1 MYNFFYYIKKA
12 LKYSINFLFSFNNL
26 LEFITKY
33 LTDVKNS
40 IKKHEGERMK
50 KYLLLLLSTGIIIA
64 SILIYTFSVDS
75 NTAKIGVL
83 ELKSQ
88 PIQNEVICSGKVEE
102 VDFENVY
109 LDMPVVVDKINFD
122 VGDYIE
128 KGEAIMQ
135 VDTAATY
142 AALSAGV
149 SAQGLGSA
157 SSANISQEVINM
169 YTGSSGLNIDSYD
182 YSSIPEQIYAPRSGI
197 ITAINASMGEIAW
210 TSSSIATISDLSS
223 LQVKISVDE
232 NDISDISIGQS
243 VKITGSG
250 FKDKEYHGTV
260 QKIYPSAR
268 QQQSGTNTETV
279 VDAIVSIDDADEYIK
294 PGFNIDAAIVTDVKS
309 TALVVPYECIRQ
321 DDNGQEYVYVYNA
334 KSARRVDIQSS
345 EEIVSGAVISSGLK
359 DGDRIIT
366 NPDDI
371 ASTGMRVEVE
381 QGDDTDA

>member
-26 LEFITKY
+26 LKFITKY
-33 LTDVKNS
+33 LTDVKIS

-75 NTAKIGVL
+75 NTVKIGVL

-88 PIQNEVICSGKVEE
+88 PVQNEVICSGKVEE

-142 AALSAGV
+142 AAISAGV
-149 SAQGLGSA
+149 GTQGLGD
-157 SSANISQEVINM
+157 ANISQEVINM
-169 YTGSSGLNIDSYD
+169 YTGSSGLSMDSYD
-182 YSSIPEQIYAPRSGI
+182 YSSIPERIYAPRSGI
-197 ITAINASMGEIAW
+197 ITSINASMGEIAW

-232 NDISDISIGQS
+232 NDISDINIGQS

-294 PGFNIDAAIVTDVKS
+294 PGFNIDAAIVTDVQS

-334 KSARRVDIQSS
+334 KSARRVNIQSS
-345 EEIVSGAVISSGLK
+345 EEIAAGAVISSGLK
-359 DGDRIIT
+359 DGDRVIT

>member
-26 LEFITKY
+26 LKFITKY
-33 LTDVKNS
+33 LTDVKIS

-75 NTAKIGVL
+75 NTVKIGVL

-88 PIQNEVICSGKVEE
+88 PVQNEVICSGKVEE

-142 AALSAGV
+142 ATISAGV
-149 SAQGLGSA
+149 GTQGLGD
-157 SSANISQEVINM
+157 ANISQEVINM
-169 YTGSSGLNIDSYD
+169 YTGSSGLSMDSYD
-182 YSSIPEQIYAPRSGI
+182 YSSIPERIYAPRSGI
-197 ITAINASMGEIAW
+197 ITSINASMGEIAW

-232 NDISDISIGQS
+232 NDISDINIGQS

-268 QQQSGTNTETV
+268 QQQLGTNTETV

-294 PGFNIDAAIVTDVKS
+294 PGFNIDAAIVTDVQS

-334 KSARRVDIQSS
+334 KSARRVNIQSS
-345 EEIVSGAVISSGLK
+345 EEIAAGAVISSGLK
-359 DGDRIIT
+359 DGDRVIT

>member
-26 LEFITKY
+26 LKFITKY
-33 LTDVKNS
+33 LTDVKIS

-75 NTAKIGVL
+75 NTVKIGVL

-88 PIQNEVICSGKVEE
+88 PVQNEVICSGKVEE

-142 AALSAGV
+142 ATISAGV
-149 SAQGLGSA
+149 GTQGLGD
-157 SSANISQEVINM
+157 ANISQEVINM
-169 YTGSSGLNIDSYD
+169 YTGSSGLSMDSYD
-182 YSSIPEQIYAPRSGI
+182 YSSIPERIYAS
-197 ITAINASMGEIAW
+197 INASMGEIAW

-232 NDISDISIGQS
+232 NDISDINIGQS

-268 QQQSGTNTETV
+268 QQQLGTNTETV

-294 PGFNIDAAIVTDVKS
+294 PGFNIDAAIVTDVQS

-334 KSARRVDIQSS
+334 KSARRVNIQSS
-345 EEIVSGAVISSGLK
+345 EEIAAGAVISSGLK
-359 DGDRIIT
+359 DGDRVIT

>member
-33 LTDVKNS
+33 LTDVKIS

-75 NTAKIGVL
+75 NTVKIGVL

-88 PIQNEVICSGKVEE
+88 PVQNEVICSGKVEE

-142 AALSAGV
+142 AAISAGV
-149 SAQGLGSA
+149 GTQGLGD
-157 SSANISQEVINM
+157 ANISQEVINM
-169 YTGSSGLNIDSYD
+169 YTGSSGLSMDSYD
-182 YSSIPEQIYAPRSGI
+182 YSSIPERIYAPRSGI
-197 ITAINASMGEIAW
+197 ITSINASMGEIAW

-232 NDISDISIGQS
+232 NDISDINIGQS

-294 PGFNIDAAIVTDVKS
+294 PGFNIDAAIVTDVQS

-345 EEIVSGAVISSGLK
+345 EEIAAGAVISSGLK
-359 DGDRIIT
+359 DGDRVIT

>member
-1 MYNFFYYIKKA
+1 M
-12 LKYSINFLFSFNNL
+12 
-26 LEFITKY
+26 
-33 LTDVKNS
+33 
-40 IKKHEGERMK
+40 
-50 KYLLLLLSTGIIIA
+50 
-64 SILIYTFSVDS
+64 
-75 NTAKIGVL
+75 
-83 ELKSQ
+83 
-88 PIQNEVICSGKVEE
+88 
-102 VDFENVY
+102 
-109 LDMPVVVDKINFD
+109 
-122 VGDYIE
+122 
-128 KGEAIMQ
+128 
-135 VDTAATY
+135 
-142 AALSAGV
+142 
-149 SAQGLGSA
+149 
-157 SSANISQEVINM
+157 
-169 YTGSSGLNIDSYD
+169 DSYD
-182 YSSIPEQIYAPRSGI
+182 YSSIPERIYAPRSGI
-197 ITAINASMGEIAW
+197 ITSINASMGEIAW
-210 TSSSIATISDLSS
+210 TASSIATISDLSS

-232 NDISDISIGQS
+232 NDISDINIGQS

-294 PGFNIDAAIVTDVKS
+294 PGFNIDAAIVTDVQS

-345 EEIVSGAVISSGLK
+345 EEIAAGAVISSGLK
-359 DGDRIIT
+359 DGDRVIT

>member
-26 LEFITKY
+26 LKFITKY
-33 LTDVKNS
+33 LTDVKIS

-75 NTAKIGVL
+75 NTVKIGVL

-88 PIQNEVICSGKVEE
+88 PVQNEVICSGKVEE

-142 AALSAGV
+142 ATISAGV
-149 SAQGLGSA
+149 GTQGLGD
-157 SSANISQEVINM
+157 ANISQEVINM
-169 YTGSSGLNIDSYD
+169 YTGSSGLSMDSYD
-182 YSSIPEQIYAPRSGI
+182 YSSIPERIYAPRSGI
-197 ITAINASMGEIAW
+197 ITSINASMGEIAW

-232 NDISDISIGQS
+232 NDISDINIGQS

-268 QQQSGTNTETV
+268 QQQLGTNTETV

-294 PGFNIDAAIVTDVKS
+294 PGFNIDAAIVTDVQS

-334 KSARRVDIQSS
+334 KSARRVNIQSS
-345 EEIVSGAVISSGLK
+345 EEIAAGAVISSGLK
-359 DGDRIIT
+359 DGDRVIT

-371 ASTGMRVEVE
+371 ASTGKRVEVE